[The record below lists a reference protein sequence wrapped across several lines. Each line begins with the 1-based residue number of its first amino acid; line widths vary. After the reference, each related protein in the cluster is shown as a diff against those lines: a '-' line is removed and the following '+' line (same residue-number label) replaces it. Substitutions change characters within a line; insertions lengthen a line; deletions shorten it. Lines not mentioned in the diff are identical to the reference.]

1 MDGTVWWLSLQNVFE
16 PNRASGASN
25 KTAQERTNVNCRTVA
40 KYRPYSKDKPMS
52 PKAFGGLT
60 HSHSWGQFVDFANSD
75 DEGDGYIVPPVPRPV
90 NSAAPLPR
98 RKGRVPRVEVET
110 GRQAHPTA
118 SITVQLTAAQKR
130 GAVDHTTRGAA
141 FQSLSPKLSGKTL
154 GTAVGEKGSGDVRHK
169 SHARGGGLGNVL
181 GYLVNVLLTEA
192 LACNNGCH
200 GGVADDMD
208 ISGDVHFPRCMPWVR
223 ALSPVGSWG
232 QWFAGAALA
241 VAPSAASSSPSLLRS
256 FLANLSGSLADADEG
271 RRGRGARLRRIRR
284 DAKHRRILGHAGGS
298 RVESWTA
305 ACAAAPEDDT
315 GGQAASAGHS
325 NQQDDP
331 WTALARDRNLL
342 TKDGQTQVANTF
354 AATIGRGTDG
364 HYPVQ
369 HPPNAAPVAQR
380 THYHTHT
387 HNHDHRWTTPGPV
400 LRPTS
405 STDRSRKQPDVSPI
419 YSMYGSQTSNTG
431 SVPSSVSSVASSA
444 ASGSASRASQPTADT
459 ADDPWAALARDREL
473 VHGNNHDR
481 RTTVVRA
488 YRHGNSATR
497 PGAPPQLRQATSA
510 HTSTGTTAGGS
521 AVAYHPAYPTAGSAS
536 APYGAKDASY
546 GSHSGSR
553 GVRSVSDSASSTA
566 GSRSS
571 SHEGTGTSFIST
583 TVSMKTPGSSRASSR
598 DSRDGADNIDNF
610 LAYL

>member
-1 MDGTVWWLSLQNVFE
+1 
-16 PNRASGASN
+16 
-25 KTAQERTNVNCRTVA
+25 
-40 KYRPYSKDKPMS
+40 MS

-208 ISGDVHFPRCMPWVR
+208 ISGDVHFPRCMHCGKEMTPGEAGNHWCDGATKAAAKAAAKAATIKKPEPQVR
-223 ALSPVGSWG
+223 AWSPVGYKG
-232 QWFAGAALA
+232 RHFAPDALA
-241 VAPSAASSSPSLLRS
+241 VAPSAHRRSPALLRT
-256 FLANLSGSLADADEG
+256 FPANLSGPLADADEG

-305 ACAAAPEDDT
+305 ACAAAPEDR
-315 GGQAASAGHS
+315 H
-325 NQQDDP
+325 
-331 WTALARDRNLL
+331 
-342 TKDGQTQVANTF
+342 
-354 AATIGRGTDG
+354 RG
-364 HYPVQ
+364 
-369 HPPNAAPVAQR
+369 
-380 THYHTHT
+380 
-387 HNHDHRWTTPGPV
+387 
-400 LRPTS
+400 
-405 STDRSRKQPDVSPI
+405 
-419 YSMYGSQTSNTG
+419 
-431 SVPSSVSSVASSA
+431 
-444 ASGSASRASQPTADT
+444 
-459 ADDPWAALARDREL
+459 
-473 VHGNNHDR
+473 
-481 RTTVVRA
+481 
-488 YRHGNSATR
+488 
-497 PGAPPQLRQATSA
+497 
-510 HTSTGTTAGGS
+510 
-521 AVAYHPAYPTAGSAS
+521 AGS
-536 APYGAKDASY
+536 
-546 GSHSGSR
+546 
-553 GVRSVSDSASSTA
+553 
-566 GSRSS
+566 
-571 SHEGTGTSFIST
+571 EC
-583 TVSMKTPGSSRASSR
+583 RAQ
-598 DSRDGADNIDNF
+598 
-610 LAYL
+610 

>member
-1 MDGTVWWLSLQNVFE
+1 MARDFDESVEMLSIDGSSATPAAVELSPGRQLV
-16 PNRASGASN
+16 R
-25 KTAQERTNVNCRTVA
+25 
-40 KYRPYSKDKPMS
+40 
-52 PKAFGGLT
+52 
-60 HSHSWGQFVDFANSD
+60 
-75 DEGDGYIVPPVPRPV
+75 
-90 NSAAPLPR
+90 PR
-98 RKGRVPRVEVET
+98 RKTDNGGR
-110 GRQAHPTA
+110 
-118 SITVQLTAAQKR
+118 
-130 GAVDHTTRGAA
+130 
-141 FQSLSPKLSGKTL
+141 
-154 GTAVGEKGSGDVRHK
+154 
-169 SHARGGGLGNVL
+169 
-181 GYLVNVLLTEA
+181 
-192 LACNNGCH
+192 
-200 GGVADDMD
+200 
-208 ISGDVHFPRCMPWVR
+208 
-223 ALSPVGSWG
+223 
-232 QWFAGAALA
+232 
-241 VAPSAASSSPSLLRS
+241 
-256 FLANLSGSLADADEG
+256 
-271 RRGRGARLRRIRR
+271 
-284 DAKHRRILGHAGGS
+284 
-298 RVESWTA
+298 
-305 ACAAAPEDDT
+305 
-315 GGQAASAGHS
+315 AASAGHS

-387 HNHDHRWTTPGPV
+387 QNHNQRWTTRGPV
-400 LRPTS
+400 PHPTS

-419 YSMYGSQTSNTG
+419 HSMYGSQTSNTG
-431 SVPSSVSSVASSA
+431 SVPSSASSVASSA
-444 ASGSASRASQPTADT
+444 ASGSASVPGKSSRAPQPTADT

-497 PGAPPQLRQATSA
+497 PGAPPQLRQATPA
-510 HTSTGTTAGGS
+510 HTSTGATAGGS

-536 APYGAKDASY
+536 TPYVAKDASY
-546 GSHSGSR
+546 GSDSGSR

-583 TVSMKTPGSSRASSR
+583 TVSMKTSGSSRASSR

>member
-208 ISGDVHFPRCMPWVR
+208 ISGDVHFPRCMHCGKEMTPGEAGNHWCDGATKAAAKAAAKAATIKKPEPQPIFR
-223 ALSPVGSWG
+223 AHSPMQTKDGGGVARDFDESVEMLSIDGSSATPAAVELSP
-232 QWFAGAALA
+232 
-241 VAPSAASSSPSLLRS
+241 
-256 FLANLSGSLADADEG
+256 G
-271 RRGRGARLRRIRR
+271 RQLVRPRR
-284 DAKHRRILGHAGGS
+284 K
-298 RVESWTA
+298 T
-305 ACAAAPEDDT
+305 DT